1 MLRLLRQV
9 SARQLRAS
17 LGRSALVVGGIGIG
31 VALIVAINVMNTSVL
46 ENFRRSIETLAGPAA
61 LEVTLGVGE
70 VGFPES
76 TVAVVA
82 SQKGVAS
89 AIPLLHGTV
98 ALSADPT
105 ETLQLFG
112 ADLTNDKDLERYQ
125 ITLTTEHRDIL
136 EWLNDPR
143 SIALTNVFA
152 ERRGIKVGDTLEL
165 LTPKGVKPFT
175 VRGLLDAQGMALA
188 FGGQLALMDLPAA
201 QLVLAKD
208 GQVDQIDV
216 ILEPGAEL
224 ARTQAALKKA
234 LPSTLTVDT
243 PALRGE
249 AYEHVLSSFQTMLAG
264 FSLLCL
270 VAGIY
275 IVYNTT
281 STSAVH
287 RALALAR
294 LRIIGADGDQLFRLL
309 MFEALLLGTLGTAIG
324 IPTGVVLARFFSWMI
339 SDSMG
344 AVFQLRF
351 PGDGLTVAWREQC
364 TIALFGIAAA
374 LFSSFFAA
382 RRVARLEPLAVLRAD
397 LRGVASRTPTRQL
410 VLWWL
415 VLVGISAAAL
425 VLEVHFQSIALGNF
439 ASTLWFASSIVIA
452 VPIVSASSSVLS
464 RWLGR
469 MSAAS
474 GRVAAESL
482 FRSPTRTGVTVA
494 AVTLVLTVAITFASL
509 IESLRESA
517 SSFYKEGGFLRGDVV
532 VSAVAT
538 EGGWLE
544 TPLPDR
550 LGDKLRRV
558 EGVRAVDVAR
568 ALPGQPFR
576 DERITL
582 LALSDGLLAASHYG
596 DRWYVDGRAADA
608 APALIAGDGVNISIA
623 MANRFG
629 LKLGDRVELQAPDPP
644 DHHPLVLP
652 VVGIVRDY
660 MSDRGTVTINYRL
673 FLKYWHDP
681 RVQRFSV
688 FLAPGAD
695 VEQVRRGI
703 AQRIGGRYRLKILLP
718 AEMVAYHVGH
728 INRAFAWSDAIQFLI
743 VTVTVAGIFD
753 LLLAAIRERRRE
765 LALWRVVGADDA
777 AVHRSVI
784 IESATIGS
792 LGAVLGTFMGLVTAW
807 TWVGVHFRYLLG
819 FYLEYH
825 FAVGDTLKYIVLVI
839 AMTVVAG
846 YNAARYAT
854 RQSVLEGIQTD

>member
-61 LEVTLGVGE
+61 LEITLGVGE
-70 VGFPES
+70 IGFPEA
-76 TVAVVA
+76 TVATVA
-82 SQKGVAS
+82 SLPGVAS

-112 ADLTNDKDLERYQ
+112 ADLTNEEDLKRYQ
-125 ITLTTEHRDIL
+125 ITLTTDHRDII

-152 ERRGIKVGDTLEL
+152 QRRGIAVGDTLEL
-165 LTPKGVKPFT
+165 LTPQGITKFT

-208 GQVDQIDV
+208 RQVDQVDV
-216 ILEPGAEL
+216 ILKPGADL

-234 LPSTLTVDT
+234 LPSTLTVER

-309 MFEALLLGTLGTAIG
+309 MFEALLLGMLGTAIG

-364 TIALFGIAAA
+364 TIALFGIVAA

-415 VLVGISAAAL
+415 VLVGISAVAL
-425 VLEVHFQSIALGNF
+425 VLEVRFQSIALGNF

-464 RWLGR
+464 HWLGR

-544 TPLPDR
+544 TPLPDS
-550 LGDKLRRV
+550 LGDELRRV
-558 EGVRAVDVAR
+558 PGVRAVDVAR

-596 DRWYVDGRAADA
+596 DRWYVEGRAADA
-608 APALIAGDGVNISIA
+608 APELIAGRGANISIA

-629 LKLGDRVELQAPDPP
+629 LHLGDRVELQSPSG
-644 DHHPLVLP
+644 LLELP

-660 MSDRGTVTINYRL
+660 MSDRGTVTVNYRL
-673 FLKYWHDP
+673 FLQQWHDP

-695 VEQVRRGI
+695 VEQVRKGI
-703 AQRIGGRYRLKILLP
+703 AQQIGDRYRLKILLP